1 VESWGAVVESVAES
15 LGTVAESLEA
25 LAESLEALAGWLG
38 AVTESWAGGHGVVG
52 GGRGQRRERQ
62 VARVQSRMNTD
73 LSSVKASSDLSPS
86 SRPMPDCLYP
96 PNGKVESS
104 SE

>member
-1 VESWGAVVESVAES
+1 MESGRAVVES
-15 LGTVAESLEA
+15 
-25 LAESLEALAGWLG
+25 LG
-38 AVTESWAGGHGVVG
+38 AVVG
-52 GGRGQRRERQ
+52 GGASRRGREPEGRERGA
-62 VARVQSRMNTD
+62 VVGGGASRRGRERAGSRGQSRMNTD
-73 LSSVKASSDLSPS
+73 LSSVKLSSDLSPS